1 MYLTLENITKV
12 FPSRG
17 NIGEVVAVQDVNLEI
32 QKGELVTLLGPS
44 GCGKT
49 TTLRM
54 IAGFEFPTSGT
65 IALDGREID
74 SLPPH
79 KRDMSMVFQSYALF
93 PHLTVFENIA
103 YGLNVQRLD
112 RKTIAERV
120 GRVLDLVHLVGYGD
134 RPPGQLSGGQQQR
147 VALARALVMEP
158 KVLLMDEPLSNLDA
172 KLREEMRTEI
182 RRIQKTLNITS
193 VYVTH
198 DQIEAMTLSDRIVVM
213 NEGVIEQIG
222 TPVEIYRFPNSRFV
236 ANFIGRAN
244 FIDGVVLAQK
254 GETLT
259 VKALG
264 ETVTLSNIKRE
275 FREGEA
281 VTLIVRPEMI
291 QIKKTG
297 EIYRGVVRRAVYL
310 GDMIEYAVEVNGSW
324 ILGTET
330 DPRVLELFAE
340 GEEITLG
347 FAEDCIQVLPA
358 EKTKQRTANAA
369 TM

>member
-1 MYLTLENITKV
+1 MYLTLENITKI

-17 NIGEVVAVQDVNLEI
+17 NVGEVIAVQDVDLEI

-54 IAGFEFPTSGT
+54 MAGFEFPTAGKIS
-65 IALDGREID
+65 LDGQEIN

-79 KRDMSMVFQSYALF
+79 KREMSMVFQSYAIF

-103 YGLNVQRLD
+103 YGLNVQRLN
-112 RKTIAERV
+112 KKSMVERV
-120 GRVLDLVHLVGYGD
+120 NRVLDLVHLEGYGD
-134 RPPGQLSGGQQQR
+134 RAPGQLSGGQQQR

-182 RRIQKTLNITS
+182 RRIQKELNITS

-213 NEGVIEQIG
+213 NEGIIEQIG
-222 TPVEIYRFPNSRFV
+222 SPMEIYRFPNSRFV

-244 FIDGVVLAQK
+244 FIDGVILDQNSSA
-254 GETLT
+254 LT
-259 VKALG
+259 VQSLG
-264 ETVTLSNIKRE
+264 ESITLSNVKRE
-275 FREGEA
+275 FHKGEE

-291 QIKKTG
+291 EIKKTG
-297 EIYRGVVRRAVYL
+297 GLYTGVVRRAVYL
-310 GDMIEYAVEVNGSW
+310 GDLIEYAVEINGLS
-324 ILGTET
+324 ILGIET
-330 DPRVLELFAE
+330 DPHVTELFPD
-340 GEEITLG
+340 GEQITIG

-358 EKTKQRTANAA
+358 EKKS
-369 TM
+369 

>member
-17 NIGEVVAVQDVNLEI
+17 NVGEVTAVRDVNLVI

-54 IAGFEFPTSGT
+54 VAGFEFPTEGR
-65 IALDGREID
+65 IALDGKEINE
-74 SLPPH
+74 LPPH
-79 KRDMSMVFQSYALF
+79 KREMSMVFQSYAIF

-103 YGLNVQRLD
+103 YGLNVQRLNK
-112 RKTIAERV
+112 KTIAERV
-120 GRVLDLVHLVGYGD
+120 NRVLDLVHLEGYGD
-134 RPPGQLSGGQQQR
+134 RAPGQLSGGQQQR

-182 RRIQKTLNITS
+182 RRIQKELNITS

-213 NEGVIEQIG
+213 NQGLIEQIG
-222 TPVEIYRFPNSRFV
+222 SPMEVYRFPNSRFV

-244 FIDGVVLAQK
+244 FVDAMVLNQSGTA
-254 GETLT
+254 LT
-259 VKALG
+259 VQSLA
-264 ETVTLSNIKRE
+264 ETVTLSNVKRT
-275 FREGEA
+275 FSAREA

-297 EIYRGVVRRAVYL
+297 GLYKGIVRHAVYL
-310 GDMIEYAVEVNGSW
+310 GDVIEYAVEIGGHS
-324 ILGTET
+324 ILGIET
-330 DPRVLELFAE
+330 DPHVTELFPV
-340 GEEITLG
+340 GEEVTVG

-358 EKTKQRTANAA
+358 EKQAIAA
-369 TM
+369 

>member
-17 NIGEVVAVQDVNLEI
+17 NVGEVTAVHDVNLEI

-54 IAGFEFPTSGT
+54 IAGFEFPTAGR
-65 IALDGREID
+65 IVLDGEEIN

-79 KRDMSMVFQSYALF
+79 KREMSMVFQSYALF
-93 PHLTVFENIA
+93 PHLTVFENVA
-103 YGLNVQRLD
+103 YGLNVQRLSK
-112 RKTIAERV
+112 KTIAERV
-120 GRVLDLVHLVGYGD
+120 GRVLDLVHLQGYGD
-134 RPPGQLSGGQQQR
+134 RAPGQLSGGQQQR

-222 TPVEIYRFPNSRFV
+222 SPVEIYRFPNSRFV

-244 FIDGVVLAQK
+244 FIDGVVLNQK
-254 GETLT
+254 NSRLT
-259 VKALG
+259 VRSLG
-264 ETVTLSNIKRE
+264 ESITLSNIKRE
-275 FREGEA
+275 FREGEP

-291 QIKKTG
+291 QIKKKGGLYQGT
-297 EIYRGVVRRAVYL
+297 VRQSVYL
-310 GDMIEYAVEVNGSW
+310 GDMIEYAVDVDGVS

-330 DPRVLELFAE
+330 DPHVIELFPE
-340 GEEITLG
+340 GENVTVD
-347 FAEDCIQVLPA
+347 FAQDTIQVLPA
-358 EKTKQRTANAA
+358 GKKVD
-369 TM
+369 

>member
-1 MYLTLENITKV
+1 MYLTLENISKV

-17 NIGEVVAVQDVNLEI
+17 NVGEVVAVHEVNLDI

-54 IAGFEFPTSGT
+54 IAGFEFPTEGR
-65 IALDGREID
+65 IVLDGLEIN

-79 KRDMSMVFQSYALF
+79 KREMSMVFQSYALF

-103 YGLNVQRLD
+103 YGLNVQRLNK
-112 RKTIAERV
+112 KTIAERV
-120 GRVLDLVHLVGYGD
+120 RRVLDLVHLQGYGD
-134 RPPGQLSGGQQQR
+134 RAPGQLSGGQQQR

-222 TPVEIYRFPNSRFV
+222 SPVEIYRFPNSRFV

-244 FIDGVVLAQK
+244 FIDGLVLAQNK
-254 GETLT
+254 ATLT
-259 VKALG
+259 VRSLG
-264 ETVTLSNIKRE
+264 QAITLSNIKRE
-275 FREGEA
+275 FRDGEA

-297 EIYRGVVRRAVYL
+297 GVYQGVVRQAVYL
-310 GDMIEYAVEVNGSW
+310 GDMIEYAVEVGGVS

-330 DPRVLELFAE
+330 DPHVTELFPE
-340 GEEITLG
+340 GENVTLA
-347 FAEDCIQVLPA
+347 FAEDTIQVLPA
-358 EKTKQRTANAA
+358 GRKTE
-369 TM
+369 

>member
-12 FPSRG
+12 FPARG
-17 NIGEVVAVQDVNLEI
+17 NIGEVVAVRDVDLEI

-54 IAGFEFPTSGT
+54 LAGFEFPTSGK
-65 IALDGREID
+65 IFLDGREIN

-93 PHLTVFENIA
+93 PHLTVYENVA
-103 YGLNVQRLD
+103 YGLNVQRLN
-112 RKTIAERV
+112 KNTILERV
-120 GRVLDLVHLVGYGD
+120 NRVLDLVHLPGYGD
-134 RPPGQLSGGQQQR
+134 RAPGQLSGGQQQR
-147 VALARALVMEP
+147 VALARALIMEP

-182 RRIQKTLNITS
+182 RRIQKELNITS

-222 TPVEIYRFPNSRFV
+222 APVEIYRYPNSRFV

-244 FIDGVVLAQK
+244 FIDGVVLAQN
-254 GETLT
+254 GSGLQ
-259 VKALG
+259 VKSLG
-264 ETVTLSNIKRE
+264 ESITLSNIKRD
-275 FREGEA
+275 FHEGEA
-281 VTLIVRPEMI
+281 VTLIVRPEMVE
-291 QIKKTG
+291 IKKTG
-297 EIYRGVVRRAVYL
+297 GLYRGVVRRAVYL
-310 GDMIEYAVEVNGSW
+310 GDMIEYAVDVDGAS

-330 DPRVLELFAE
+330 DPHVIELFDE
-340 GEEITLG
+340 GEGVTLG

-358 EKTKQRTANAA
+358 ARS
-369 TM
+369 

>member
-12 FPSRG
+12 FPPGRTSS
-17 NIGEVVAVQDVNLEI
+17 EVVAVNDVNLAIE
-32 QKGELVTLLGPS
+32 KGELVTLLGPS

-54 IAGFEFPTSGT
+54 IAGFEFPTTGS
-65 IALDGREID
+65 IILDGQAIN

-79 KRDMSMVFQSYALF
+79 KRDMSMVFQSYAIF
-93 PHLTVFENIA
+93 PHLNVFENIA
-103 YGLNVQRLD
+103 YGLNVQRLP
-112 RKTIAERV
+112 KAVIKERV
-120 GRVLDLVHLVGYGD
+120 DKVLDLVHLEGYGD
-134 RPPGQLSGGQQQR
+134 RAPTQLSGGQQQR

-182 RRIQKTLNITS
+182 RRIQKELNITS

-213 NEGVIEQIG
+213 NEGIIEQIG

-244 FIDGVVLAQK
+244 FVHGDVVEK
-254 GETLT
+254 RGTDLT

-264 ETVTLSNIKRE
+264 ETVRLTDIQRE
-275 FREGEA
+275 FHQQEV
-281 VTLIVRPEMI
+281 VTLIIRPEMI
-291 QIKKTG
+291 RIKKAG
-297 EIYRGVVRRAVYL
+297 ELFKGIIRRAVYL
-310 GDMIEYAVEVNGSW
+310 GDVIEYDVEVSGQ
-324 ILGTET
+324 LLTGLET
-330 DPRVLELFAE
+330 DPHVLKLFPEGEQVTVGFAE
-340 GEEITLG
+340 G
-347 FAEDCIQVLPA
+347 CIQVLPG
-358 EKTKQRTANAA
+358 E
-369 TM
+369 

>member
-1 MYLTLENITKV
+1 MYLTLENISKV

-17 NIGEVVAVQDVNLEI
+17 NVGEVVAVHEVNLDI

-54 IAGFEFPTSGT
+54 IAGFEFPTEGR
-65 IALDGREID
+65 IVLDGLEIN

-79 KRDMSMVFQSYALF
+79 KREMSMVFQSYALF

-103 YGLNVQRLD
+103 YGLNVQRLNK
-112 RKTIAERV
+112 KTIAERV
-120 GRVLDLVHLVGYGD
+120 GRVLDLVHLQGYGD
-134 RPPGQLSGGQQQR
+134 RAPGQLSGGQQQR

-222 TPVEIYRFPNSRFV
+222 SPVEIYRFPNSRFV

-244 FIDGVVLAQK
+244 FIDGLVLAQNNA
-254 GETLT
+254 TLT
-259 VKALG
+259 VRSLG
-264 ETVTLSNIKRE
+264 QAITLSNIKRE
-275 FREGEA
+275 FRDGEA

-297 EIYRGVVRRAVYL
+297 GVYQGVVRQAVYL
-310 GDMIEYAVEVNGSW
+310 GDMIEYAVEVGGVS

-330 DPRVLELFAE
+330 DPHVTELFPE
-340 GEEITLG
+340 GENVTLD
-347 FAEDCIQVLPA
+347 FAEDTIQVLPA
-358 EKTKQRTANAA
+358 GRKTE
-369 TM
+369 

>member
-12 FPSRG
+12 FPSRA
-17 NIGEVVAVQDVNLEI
+17 NIGEVVAVQDVNLGI
-32 QKGELVTLLGPS
+32 RKGELVTLLGPS

-54 IAGFEFPTSGT
+54 IAGFEFPSSGR
-65 IALDGREID
+65 IILDGLEINA
-74 SLPPH
+74 LPPH
-79 KRDMSMVFQSYALF
+79 QRDMSMVFQSYALF

-103 YGLNVQRLD
+103 YGLNVQRLN

-120 GRVLDLVHLVGYGD
+120 GRALDLVHLEGYGD
-134 RPPGQLSGGQQQR
+134 RAPGQLSGGQQQR

-182 RRIQKTLNITS
+182 RRIQKALNITS

-222 TPVEIYRFPNSRFV
+222 SPVEVYRFPNSRFV

-244 FIDGVVLAQK
+244 FIEGLVLAQHNS
-254 GETLT
+254 TLT
-259 VKALG
+259 VRSLG
-264 ETVTLSNIKRE
+264 QAIRLSNIKRE
-275 FREGEA
+275 FREGES
-281 VTLIVRPEMI
+281 VTLIVRPEMV

-297 EIYRGVVRRAVYL
+297 GVYPGIVSQAVYL
-310 GDMIEYAVEVNGSW
+310 GDMIEYAVQVSGIT

-330 DPRVLELFAE
+330 DPHVTELFPE
-340 GEEITLG
+340 GENVTLD
-347 FAEDCIQVLPA
+347 FAEDTIQVLPA
-358 EKTKQRTANAA
+358 GKQTGS
-369 TM
+369 

>member
-17 NIGEVVAVQDVNLEI
+17 NVGEVVAVQDVNLEI

-54 IAGFEFPTSGT
+54 IAGFEFPTSGR
-65 IALDGREID
+65 IVLDGQEIN

-103 YGLNVQRLD
+103 YGLNVQRLNK
-112 RKTIAERV
+112 KTIAERV
-120 GRVLDLVHLVGYGD
+120 GRVLDLVHLRGYGD
-134 RPPGQLSGGQQQR
+134 RAPGQLSGGQQQR

-244 FIDGVVLAQK
+244 FIDGVVQAQK
-254 GETLT
+254 NSKLTIRSMGESI
-259 VKALG
+259 
-264 ETVTLSNIKRE
+264 TLSNIKHE
-275 FREGEA
+275 FNEGEA

-291 QIKKTG
+291 QIKKKG
-297 EIYRGVVRRAVYL
+297 GLYHGVVRQAVYL
-310 GDMIEYAVEVNGSW
+310 GDMIEYAVDVGGVS

-330 DPRVLELFAE
+330 DPHVTELFPE
-340 GEEITLG
+340 GESVTLG
-347 FAEDCIQVLPA
+347 FAEDIIQVLPA
-358 EKTKQRTANAA
+358 GKKAD
-369 TM
+369 

>member
-17 NIGEVVAVQDVNLEI
+17 NVGEVTAVQAVNLEI

-54 IAGFEFPTSGT
+54 IAGFEFPTSGR
-65 IALDGREID
+65 IILDGQEIN

-93 PHLTVFENIA
+93 PHLTVFENVA
-103 YGLNVQRLD
+103 YGLNVQRLSK
-112 RKTIAERV
+112 KTISERV
-120 GRVLDLVHLVGYGD
+120 GRVLDLVHLQGYGD
-134 RPPGQLSGGQQQR
+134 RAPGQLSGGQQQR

-182 RRIQKTLNITS
+182 RRIQRELNITS

-213 NEGVIEQIG
+213 NEGLIEQIG
-222 TPVEIYRFPNSRFV
+222 SPVDIYRYPNSRFV

-244 FIDGVVLAQK
+244 FINGVVVAQK
-254 GETLT
+254 NSKLT
-259 VKALG
+259 VQSLG
-264 ETVTLSNIKRE
+264 EPITLSNIKRE
-275 FREGEA
+275 FREGEP
-281 VTLIVRPEMI
+281 VILIIRPEMI
-291 QIKKTG
+291 QIKKKG
-297 EIYRGVVRRAVYL
+297 ELYQGVVRQAVYL
-310 GDMIEYAVEVNGSW
+310 GDMIEYAVEVGGVS

-330 DPRVLELFAE
+330 DPHVTELFPE
-340 GEEITLG
+340 GENVTLG
-347 FAEDCIQVLPA
+347 FAEDIIQVLPA
-358 EKTKQRTANAA
+358 ERS
-369 TM
+369 